1 VISHQGRE
9 KMSVDGACLTC
20 FIYHI
25 FVWGI
30 RHSTFCLLSLH
41 FPVYSCVHDYASVD
55 YPGIYHRSTLR
66 YGHRPVSESTTV
78 SFVTP
83 PFILWGEALMALL
96 ALSYAHVWHIVP
108 VMGILCENTIS
119 GISLALGY
127 VLSKLEYVVSSPCYC
142 IHV

>member
-1 VISHQGRE
+1 
-9 KMSVDGACLTC
+9 
-20 FIYHI
+20 
-25 FVWGI
+25 
-30 RHSTFCLLSLH
+30 
-41 FPVYSCVHDYASVD
+41 
-55 YPGIYHRSTLR
+55 
-66 YGHRPVSESTTV
+66 
-78 SFVTP
+78 
-83 PFILWGEALMALL
+83 MALL